1 MNLLLTTPR
10 SGGDTGRTRSAGA
23 SIAFCRAPRY
33 LPVGALPIRFPA
45 RGGAARAAF
54 TLIELLVVIAIIAI
68 LAGML
73 LPALG
78 KAKTKAQGIQCMSNL
93 KQLQL
98 AHGLYA
104 DDYNGVLVPNLE
116 PGDAVGSW
124 VKGWL
129 DFTSGPDNTNTL
141 FLTDPTHALLAPY
154 SGSAAGIY
162 KCPADKST
170 IRRAGRVYPRVR
182 SVAMSVAVADPA
194 GGNWLNYRVSNP
206 RFKLYFKAADFQVGS
221 PTMIHVFVDEH
232 PDSINNGAFGVW
244 MADPANPSRAY
255 IFDYPASSHNG
266 ACGFSFADGH
276 AEIRKW
282 FDARTKAPVKYNN
295 WLTLGVESPNNHDMV
310 WLSEHTS
317 APDR

>member
-1 MNLLLTTPR
+1 L
-10 SGGDTGRTRSAGA
+10 
-23 SIAFCRAPRY
+23 
-33 LPVGALPIRFPA
+33 
-45 RGGAARAAF
+45 RGGHAF

-78 KAKTKAQGIQCMSNL
+78 RAKAKGQGIACLSNL

-98 AHGLYA
+98 AHELYA
-104 DDYNGVLVPNLE
+104 DDHNGVLVPNLE

-129 DFTSGPDNTNTL
+129 DFAASPDNTNTL
-141 FLTDPTHALLAPY
+141 YLTDPRHALLAPY
-154 SGSAAGIY
+154 SAGSAGIY

-170 IRRAGRVYPRVR
+170 IKLAGRVYPRVR

-194 GGNWLNYRVSNP
+194 GGSWLNYRV
-206 RFKLYFKAADFQVGS
+206 GS
-221 PTMIHVFVDEH
+221 PKFKVFFKTADYHVSSPSTVHVFVDEH

-244 MADPANPSRAY
+244 MADLNNPSRAY

-266 ACGFSFADGH
+266 ACGFSFGDGH
-276 AEIRKW
+276 AEIKRW
-282 FDARTKAPVKYNN
+282 IDNRTKAPVKYNN
-295 WLTLGVESPNNHDMV
+295 WLSLGVESPHNRDML
-310 WLSEHTS
+310 WLTEHTS
-317 APDR
+317 APER

>member
-1 MNLLLTTPR
+1 MNTKR
-10 SGGDTGRTRSAGA
+10 SISER
-23 SIAFCRAPRY
+23 
-33 LPVGALPIRFPA
+33 PA
-45 RGGAARAAF
+45 QREGPGAF

-78 KAKTKAQGIQCMSNL
+78 RAKAKGQGIACMSNL

-98 AHGLYA
+98 AHELYA

-129 DFTSGPDNTNTL
+129 DFTASPDNTNTL
-141 FLTDPTHALLAPY
+141 YLTDPKHALLAPY
-154 SGSAAGIY
+154 SASSAGIY

-170 IRRAGRVYPRVR
+170 VKRVGRVFPRVR

-194 GGNWLNYRVSNP
+194 GGNWLNYRITSP
-206 RFKLYFKAADFQVGS
+206 RFKVFMKAADYHVSS
-221 PTMIHVFVDEH
+221 PTKVHVFVDEH

-244 MADPANPSRAY
+244 MSDLGNPARAY
-255 IFDYPASSHNG
+255 IFDYPASYHNG

-276 AEIRKW
+276 AEIKRW
-282 FDARTKAPVKYNN
+282 LDARTKAAVKNNN
-295 WLTLGVESPNNHDMV
+295 WLTLGVDSPNNADML
-310 WLSEHTS
+310 WLTEHTS
-317 APDR
+317 APER